1 MVKEIRPTHLYS
13 LIVLD
18 FFHKARTEELIRII
32 SCKRSDV
39 SLSKSLRGSLNDN
52 GS

>member
-18 FFHKARTEELIRII
+18 FHKARTEELIRII